1 MKTTNFRKT
10 GPLLLL
16 VAAAILAGC
25 ASAPKSNPM
34 LDEARAAYRSA
45 GANPVVA
52 KSAPIELKKAED
64 ALLQSERLLQEGSGT
79 DAIEHY
85 AYLARQHAAIAEEKG
100 KQVEAEQA
108 IDDARGE
115 RDKTIIM
122 SRTSE
127 ADTARQ
133 RAEVSRKE
141 ADEAGERARQLQA
154 QVAELQAKQ
163 TERGLVLTLGDVLF
177 DTGKAKLKGGAMRT
191 IDQLTGFLN
200 QYPERTLLIEGHT
213 DSVGSADYNQRLSEE
228 RANSVR
234 MALLNRGV
242 ASTRIMVQ
250 GLGEDYPVANN
261 DTAAGRQQNR
271 RVEVIISDD
280 DGKIPERSR

>member
-242 ASTRIMVQ
+242 ASTRIMVH